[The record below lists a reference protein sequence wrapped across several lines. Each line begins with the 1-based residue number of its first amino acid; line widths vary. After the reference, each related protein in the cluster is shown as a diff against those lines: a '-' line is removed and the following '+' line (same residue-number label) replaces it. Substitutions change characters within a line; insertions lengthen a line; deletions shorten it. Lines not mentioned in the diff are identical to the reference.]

1 MKKIRVLFTIPNFDT
16 AGSGRALLN
25 IALALD
31 ENRFE
36 PHILCRHD
44 RGEFFQVVKSSRI
57 PVHVFEYT
65 PKERPIIKM
74 LLNCYMVSRKIKEIN
89 PDIVHSFHYA
99 ANYSEAL
106 AARLSGAKWVFTK
119 KNMSWG
125 GGSKNAWKVRSF
137 LANKI
142 AVQNTDMQILFYP
155 NSKKTLLIPRGVV
168 LDKFK
173 ASEALPQIREQMKT
187 RVNERVLICVANF
200 VPVKGV
206 ETLINAFVSIANQFP
221 GWVLWLVGDDK
232 NAYGKKLHELVNGQN
247 FESRIKFS
255 GKQMKVVDYLNHAE
269 IFVLPT
275 LNEGRKEGSPVA
287 MLEAM
292 ANSKVVLGSR
302 VAGIKDQLKEFPD
315 HLFTP
320 KDESDLAKKLS
331 RLMMKDSKE
340 LKRLGLTFLRPV
352 VENYSIEKEVKRH
365 EQLYLSCVKRIMN

>member
-1 MKKIRVLFTIPNFDT
+1 MKRIRVLFTIPNFDT

-31 ENRFE
+31 KNRFE

-44 RGEFFQVVKSSRI
+44 RGAFFMVVKDSGI
-57 PVHVFEYT
+57 PVHVFEYI
-65 PKERPIIKM
+65 PNERPILQMIK
-74 LLNCYMVSRKIKEIN
+74 NCFKVSRKLKKIN

-99 ANYSEAL
+99 ASYSEAL
-106 AARLSGAKWVFTK
+106 AARMSGAKWVFTK

-125 GGSKNAWKVRSF
+125 GGSKNAWKLRSF

-142 AVQNTDMQILFYP
+142 AVQNTDMQKEFYP
-155 NSKKTLLIPRGVV
+155 RSKKTVLIPRGVV

-173 ASEALPQIREQMKT
+173 ASDPLPQIRIQMQTKE
-187 RVNERVLICVANF
+187 NERILICVANF
-200 VPVKGV
+200 VPVKGI
-206 ETLINAFVSIANQFP
+206 ETLIKAFVSIAAQFP
-221 GWVLWLVGDDK
+221 EWVLWLVGDDK
-232 NAYGKKLHELVNGQN
+232 NDYGQALHKLVAELG
-247 FESRIKFS
+247 FDSKIKFS
-255 GKQMKVVDYLNHAE
+255 GKQMNVVDYLNHAE

-302 VAGIKDQLKEFPD
+302 VPGIKDQLREFPD

-320 KDESDLAKKLS
+320 KDEIDLAEKLS
-331 RLMMKDSKE
+331 NLMKKNKND
-340 LKRLGLTFLRPV
+340 LQHLGATFLLPV
-352 VENYSIEKEVKRH
+352 TDNYSIEKEVERH
-365 EQLYLSCVKRIMN
+365 EQLYSSIIKNR

>member
-31 ENRFE
+31 KSRFE

-44 RGEFFQVVKSSRI
+44 RGAFFKVVKDSGI
-57 PVHVFEYT
+57 PVHVFEYI
-65 PKERPIIKM
+65 PNERPILQM
-74 LLNCYMVSRKIKEIN
+74 LKSCYKVSRKIKKIN

-106 AARLSGAKWVFTK
+106 AARMAGAKWVFTK

-142 AVQNTDMQILFYP
+142 AVQNTDMQKEFYP
-155 NSKKTLLIPRGVV
+155 KSKKTVLIPRGVV
-168 LDKFK
+168 LDNFK
-173 ASEALPQIREQMKT
+173 ASEPLPQIREQMQT
-187 RVNERVLICVANF
+187 REDERILICVANF
-200 VPVKGV
+200 VPVKGI
-206 ETLINAFVSIANQFP
+206 ETLIKAFVSIAPQFP
-221 GWVLWLVGDDK
+221 EWVLWLVGDDK
-232 NAYGKKLHELVNGQN
+232 NDYGQTLHKLVAELD
-247 FESRIKFS
+247 FESKIKFS
-255 GKQMKVVDYLNHAE
+255 GKQMNVLDYLNHAE

-302 VAGIKDQLKEFPD
+302 VPGIKDQLKELPE
-315 HLFTP
+315 HLFTS
-320 KDESDLAKKLS
+320 KDEKDLSGKLS
-331 RLMMKDSKE
+331 NLMVKDRIE
-340 LKRLGLTFLRPV
+340 LQELGATFLLPV
-352 VENYSIEKEVKRH
+352 TDNYSIEKEVERH
-365 EQLYLSCVKRIMN
+365 EQFYLSLVKNG